1 MKKIITLFCAIGM
14 FFGAIAQTSI
24 YDFTV
29 KDQNGKDVKL
39 SEFKGKYLL
48 IVNTATQCGFTK
60 QYAEMQHMYNKFMDE
75 GFVILDFPCNQFGE
89 QAPGSDAEI
98 HNFCTQQFNITFPQF
113 KKIDVNGENALP
125 LFTWLKAQKGY
136 EGADNSDI
144 QWNFT
149 KFVIDK
155 NGKVVKRFEPTTDMY
170 DVQEFIYRLMFN

>member
-1 MKKIITLFCAIGM
+1 M